1 MYADL
6 GRGLAQERGRDR
18 EAVEALYEAERIAPD
33 LVWST
38 PLVRE
43 TVSDLLRRARRRA
56 GGRYLTGL
64 ATEWGSPTRRPST
77 AVRRSVGLFPHWDR
91 GPGQSAVFG

>member
-18 EAVEALYEAERIAPD
+18 EAVEALCEAERIAPD
-33 LVWST
+33 LVRST

-43 TVSDLLRRARRRA
+43 TVGDLLRRARRRA
-56 GGRYLTGL
+56 GGRNLTGL
-64 ATEWGSPTRRPST
+64 AFRIGIMHQASS
-77 AVRRSVGLFPHWDR
+77 G
-91 GPGQSAVFG
+91 G